1 MAITRYRRPTTDL
14 LRPFFEDLIDTSW
27 GGRMGGMDLLRTP
40 DADVM
45 ESRDDIR
52 VMIELP
58 GLRPE
63 DVDITLE
70 NNVLTVSGEKRE
82 EQREEAADHRWH
94 LSERRY
100 GRFDRSFVLPREV
113 NPDRIQARIDNG
125 VLSVTIPKNEKAK
138 PRHIEIHVGDGE
150 HRVHAS
156 APRK

>member
-1 MAITRYRRPTTDL
+1 MAITRYRPTTDL
-14 LRPFFEDLIDTSW
+14 LRPFFEDLIETSW
-27 GGRMGGMDLLRTP
+27 GGRMAGMDLLRTP

-45 ESRDDIR
+45 ESKDDIH

-82 EQREEAADHRWH
+82 EQREEDADHRWH

-113 NPDRIQARIDNG
+113 DADRIQARIDNG
-125 VLSVTIPKNEKAK
+125 VLNVTIPKSEKAK
-138 PRHIEIHVGDGE
+138 PRHIQIRGGDGE
-150 HRVHAS
+150 RRVQAS
-156 APRK
+156 TSKR

>member
-1 MAITRYRRPTTDL
+1 MAITRYRPTTDL
-14 LRPFFEDLIDTSW
+14 FRPFFEDLMESSW
-27 GGRMGGMDLLRTP
+27 GGRMAGTDLLRTP
-40 DADVM
+40 DADVL
-45 ESRDDIR
+45 ESKDDIR

-82 EQREEAADHRWH
+82 EQRQESVDHRWH

-113 NPDRIQARIDNG
+113 DPERIDARIDNG
-125 VLSVTIPKNEKAK
+125 VLRVTIPKSEKAK

-150 HRVHAS
+150 HRVRANT
-156 APRK
+156 AKR